1 MIEAL
6 FVSVMIFLVG
16 SALCGLDIPML
27 KRSVLAAIPLLA
39 LLCASS
45 APAGEDGAATGE
57 DESLADS
64 VCRVIES
71 SAQIQGLP
79 VAFLTRSI
87 WQESSFQASVTSPA
101 GAQGIAQFM
110 PGTANERGLSNP
122 FDPEEAIPKAAQ
134 LLAELKQRFGNLGL
148 AAAAYNAGPTRV
160 ANWLAGGGYLPAETR
175 DYVSIITRHPV
186 EDWTGDAAATMTD
199 GAIFPEL
206 SCVQEIAA
214 VRSSEPLQFANS
226 PLLAPWGVQI
236 TGSFSKAAA
245 VAAYSRVRDK
255 YSAMLGNIEP
265 MVIGGRLRSRGFR
278 PFYRVRAPAAT
289 RAAAEA
295 LCKEILRAGGACV
308 VLRS

>member
-1 MIEAL
+1 
-6 FVSVMIFLVG
+6 MIFLVG

-39 LLCASS
+39 LCASS
-45 APAGEDGAATGE
+45 ALAGEDGAATGE

-87 WQESSFQASVTSPA
+87 WQESRFQASVTSPA

-160 ANWLAGGGYLPAETR
+160 ANWLVGGGYLPAETR

-186 EDWTGDAAATMTD
+186 EDWTGDAAAATMTD
-199 GAIFPEL
+199 GASFPEL

-214 VRSSEPLQFANS
+214 IRSSEPLPFANS

-245 VAAYSRVRDK
+245 VASYSRVRDK

-265 MVIGGRLRSRGFR
+265 MVIGSRLRSRGFR

-295 LCKEILRAGGACV
+295 LCKGILRAGGACV